1 MMSEA
6 QQKFTRAR
14 SQLLLKQ
21 PFFGTLCLRL
31 KPIET
36 EEVPTAGTD
45 GKRLLYNPKF
55 FLSLTDQQRVGL
67 LAHEVMHVVFMHM
80 VRLHERDPYLWNVA
94 GDYVINLV
102 VRDAGL
108 QLPQTDLI
116 DDKYANMTTDQIY
129 AELQKNPPEPNE
141 GDGKESFGACVQKSA
156 EVDKNPG
163 EFEADMSVAIQQA
176 AEAAKAQGKLPSS
189 LQSLIDEIVKPKV
202 NWKERLARF
211 LRNNNK
217 SDFSWQKPNRRF
229 IGQGL
234 YLPSMFS
241 PCIESVGVITD
252 TSGSRTDEE
261 LNQDLGEISAML
273 IDANVEN
280 VHFVQ
285 ADTHVTAEETFTRE
299 SLPLKVTMEGR
310 GGTRFGPA
318 IKHMAETHPEISCLI
333 YLTDLESDDFGSE
346 PHFPVV
352 WVTNS
357 ATEAPYGEIIETV

>member
-1 MMSEA
+1 MSEA

-55 FLSLTDQQRVGL
+55 FLSLTGQQRVGL

-129 AELQKNPPEPNE
+129 AELQKNPPPAPEQLVPPPPPPKDKKPAV
-141 GDGKESFGACVQKSA
+141 GGESG
-156 EVDKNPG
+156 
-163 EFEADMSVAIQQA
+163 
-176 AEAAKAQGKLPSS
+176 
-189 LQSLIDEIVKPKV
+189 
-202 NWKERLARF
+202 
-211 LRNNNK
+211 
-217 SDFSWQKPNRRF
+217 
-229 IGQGL
+229 
-234 YLPSMFS
+234 
-241 PCIESVGVITD
+241 
-252 TSGSRTDEE
+252 GSRAFNAIKKFAKNNPQIAAAGGLAGYDMGKGILSKIMKMRKVLSVEKPTKT
-261 LNQDLGEISAML
+261 GRISAG
-273 IDANVEN
+273 
-280 VHFVQ
+280 Q
-285 ADTHVTAEETFTRE
+285 
-299 SLPLKVTMEGR
+299 
-310 GGTRFGPA
+310 
-318 IKHMAETHPEISCLI
+318 
-333 YLTDLESDDFGSE
+333 
-346 PHFPVV
+346 
-352 WVTNS
+352 
-357 ATEAPYGEIIETV
+357 